1 MSDIKKTKKITTP
14 SKKETVK
21 KTVIKK
27 EVIKETPVTE
37 KKENKKVLVSG
48 KFIQAIGR
56 RKTAVAQIRMFEKGD
71 GEILV
76 NGVPAEN
83 YFKKEENL
91 SIILQPL
98 KAVSKLKDFN
108 FTIIVK
114 GGGFLGQLE
123 ATRHGI
129 ARALVKYDPEF
140 KTILK
145 TSGYITRDPRQ
156 KERKKP
162 GLKKARK
169 APQWSKR

>member
-1 MSDIKKTKKITTP
+1 MSDIKKTKKATP
-14 SKKETVK
+14 VKKEAVK
-21 KTVIKK
+21 KTS
-27 EVIKETPVTE
+27 E
-37 KKENKKVLVSG
+37 KKDIAKDSIVKEKKIKVDISG
-48 KFIQAIGR
+48 KYIKAIGR
-56 RKTAVAQIRMFEKGD
+56 RKTSVAQVRMYEKGE
-71 GEILV
+71 GEIIV
-76 NGVPAEN
+76 NDGPAID

-91 SIILQPL
+91 NIVLQPL
-98 KAVSKLKDFN
+98 KLVSKVKDFN
-108 FTIIVK
+108 FSIIVK
-114 GGGFLGQLE
+114 GGGTLGQLE
-123 ATRHGI
+123 AVRHGI